1 MRILNIFP
9 ILLLVSSCT
18 IHKVSEPQD
27 IIKYSQKDS
36 MMYKFIVLY
45 NSYTNATLNWHPTKD
60 FSIII
65 HSKKYDDTLNIY
77 FYASSEL
84 DITTPIV
91 GDCKLCYFVDGHY
104 VFAQESIFSF
114 AALDIDSVYKK
125 INPNCYLKYRR
136 KEIIPPPE
144 VWDLQSEFL
153 FVKLVNNELTELK
166 FGFDKDMFR
175 DFGNKVKTLKENGH

>member
-36 MMYKFIVLY
+36 MIYKFIVLY

-104 VFAQESIFSF
+104 VFAQDSIFSF
-114 AALDIDSVYKK
+114 AALNIDSVYKK

-136 KEIIPPPE
+136 KEIIPPPG
-144 VWDLQSEFL
+144 VWDWKSEFL

-166 FGFDKDMFR
+166 FGFDKDWCR
-175 DFGNKVKTLKENGH
+175 DFGYKVTTLRGNGH